1 MTLFLVVERALRKR
15 ERERKEVALS
25 FSIWTLKCGDAIDAW
40 CSGDHLILVKRKSR
54 KWPLLKNK
62 I

>member
-1 MTLFLVVERALRKR
+1 MTLFLVVERALKKKR
-15 ERERKEVALS
+15 EREKRSRS
-25 FSIWTLKCGDAIDAW
+25 FLQHLDFEMWRCDAW
-40 CSGDHLILVKRKSR
+40 CSGDHLIIVKRKSR